1 MTQQTNLPSFEKLKE
16 KLATDPIMERYRQLT
31 QKVHQNEK
39 LLALYDEY
47 IKKQK
52 SSLNLSIME
61 VECEVTKRS

>member
-47 IKKQK
+47 IKNKK

-61 VECEVTKRS
+61 N

>member
-52 SSLNLSIME
+52 EL
-61 VECEVTKRS
+61 